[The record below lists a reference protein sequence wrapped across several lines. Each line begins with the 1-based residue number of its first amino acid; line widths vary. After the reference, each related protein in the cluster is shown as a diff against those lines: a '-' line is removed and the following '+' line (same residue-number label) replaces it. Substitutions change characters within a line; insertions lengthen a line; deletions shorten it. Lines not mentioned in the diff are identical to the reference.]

1 MTKTNKKVLDY
12 LKKIVILLIEIL
24 NKDSGGHIMTNKKTL
39 KLLAILTAFVMI
51 FSIACKNKQ
60 TAPISASEVISGEM
74 PIETAQGIEQFM
86 GKTFRSD
93 VLETGISYLWVRISE
108 DSTIKYQ
115 ASGATEPDFSIA
127 NELIVSKGMGQ
138 NYVFQGKAFASGEQ
152 SGKLLFEPDGT
163 LTVKFISG
171 NSYVGQTI
179 KCKWVDLIK

>member
-1 MTKTNKKVLDY
+1 
-12 LKKIVILLIEIL
+12 
-24 NKDSGGHIMTNKKTL
+24 MTNKKTI
-39 KLLAILTAFVMI
+39 KLLAILTAVVML
-51 FSIACKNKQ
+51 FAIACKNKQ

-74 PIETAQGIEQFM
+74 PIDLTQDVSQFA

-93 VLETGISYLWVRISE
+93 VLDTGISYLWVRISE

-115 ASGATEPDFSIA
+115 AAGVNEPDFSIA
-127 NELIVSKGMGQ
+127 NELVVSKGMGQ

-152 SGKLLFEPDGT
+152 SGRLVFEPDGT

-179 KCKWVDLIK
+179 ECKWIDLLK

>member
-1 MTKTNKKVLDY
+1 
-12 LKKIVILLIEIL
+12 
-24 NKDSGGHIMTNKKTL
+24 MTNKKTI
-39 KLLAILTAFVMI
+39 KFLAILTAVVML
-51 FSIACKNKQ
+51 FAIACKNKQ

-74 PIETAQGIEQFM
+74 PIDLTQDVSQFA

-93 VLETGISYLWVRISE
+93 VLDTGISYLWVRISE

-115 ASGATEPDFSIA
+115 AAGVNEPDFSIA
-127 NELIVSKGMGQ
+127 NELVVSKGMGQ

-152 SGKLLFEPDGT
+152 SGRLVFEPDGT

-179 KCKWVDLIK
+179 ECKWVDLLK

>member
-1 MTKTNKKVLDY
+1 
-12 LKKIVILLIEIL
+12 
-24 NKDSGGHIMTNKKTL
+24 MTNRKTI
-39 KLLAILTAFVMI
+39 KLLAILTALVMI
-51 FSIACKNKQ
+51 FAIACKNKQ

-74 PIETAQGIEQFM
+74 PIDLTQDVSQFA

-93 VLETGISYLWVRISE
+93 VLDTGISYLWVRISE

-115 ASGATEPDFSIA
+115 AAGVNEPDFSIA
-127 NELIVSKGMGQ
+127 NELVVSKGMGQ

-152 SGKLLFEPDGT
+152 SGRLVFEPDGT

-179 KCKWVDLIK
+179 ECKWVDLLK

>member
-1 MTKTNKKVLDY
+1 
-12 LKKIVILLIEIL
+12 
-24 NKDSGGHIMTNKKTL
+24 MTNKKTI
-39 KLLAILTAFVMI
+39 KLLAILTAVVML
-51 FSIACKNKQ
+51 FAIACKNKQ

-74 PIETAQGIEQFM
+74 PIDLTQDVSQFA

-93 VLETGISYLWVRISE
+93 VLDTGISYLWVRISE

-115 ASGATEPDFSIA
+115 AAGVNEPDFSIA
-127 NELIVSKGMGQ
+127 NELVVSKGMGQ

-152 SGKLLFEPDGT
+152 SGRLVFEPDGT

-179 KCKWVDLIK
+179 ECKWVDLLK

>member
-1 MTKTNKKVLDY
+1 
-12 LKKIVILLIEIL
+12 
-24 NKDSGGHIMTNKKTL
+24 MTNKKMI
-39 KLLAILTAFVMI
+39 KFLAILTALVML
-51 FSIACKNKQ
+51 FAIACKNKQ

-74 PIETAQGIEQFM
+74 PIDLTQDVSQFA

-93 VLETGISYLWVRISE
+93 VLDTGISYLWVRISE

-115 ASGATEPDFSIA
+115 AAGVNEPDFSIA
-127 NELIVSKGMGQ
+127 NELVVSKGMGQ

-152 SGKLLFEPDGT
+152 SGRLVFEPDGT

-179 KCKWVDLIK
+179 ECKWVDLLK

>member
-1 MTKTNKKVLDY
+1 
-12 LKKIVILLIEIL
+12 
-24 NKDSGGHIMTNKKTL
+24 MTNKKTI
-39 KLLAILTAFVMI
+39 KLLAILTAVIMLFA
-51 FSIACKNKQ
+51 IACKNKQ

-74 PIETAQGIEQFM
+74 PIDLTQDVSQFA

-93 VLETGISYLWVRISE
+93 VLDTGISYLWVRISE

-115 ASGATEPDFSIA
+115 AAGVNEPDFSIA
-127 NELIVSKGMGQ
+127 NELVVSKGMGQ

-152 SGKLLFEPDGT
+152 SGRLVFEPDGT

-179 KCKWVDLIK
+179 ECKWVDLLK

>member
-1 MTKTNKKVLDY
+1 
-12 LKKIVILLIEIL
+12 
-24 NKDSGGHIMTNKKTL
+24 MTNKKTI
-39 KLLAILTAFVMI
+39 KFLAILTAVVML
-51 FSIACKNKQ
+51 FAIACKNKQ

-74 PIETAQGIEQFM
+74 PIDLTQDVSQFA

-93 VLETGISYLWVRISE
+93 VLDTGISYLWVRISE

-115 ASGATEPDFSIA
+115 AAGANEPDFSIA
-127 NELIVSKGMGQ
+127 NELVVSKGMGQ

-152 SGKLLFEPDGT
+152 SGRLVFEPDGT

-179 KCKWVDLIK
+179 ECKWVDLLK